1 MNTPLLLVF
10 ERASLLREELQH
22 GGPLLGRRR
31 HRSVGFRHEAHGDG
45 RREAPGGAAAALL
58 LHVLPQQAARHREPA
73 AGGGLGRLLLLL
85 LQLVLGGHDDRC
97 SDPRSPAGLI
107 SSY

>member
-22 GGPLLGRRR
+22 GGPLLGRSR
-31 HRSVGFRHEAHGDG
+31 RSVGFRHEAHGDG

-73 AGGGLGRLLLLL
+73 AGRGGLGRLLLLL
-85 LQLVLGGHDDRC
+85 GGHDAMDDVPILVR
-97 SDPRSPAGLI
+97 RLA
-107 SSY
+107 

>member
-31 HRSVGFRHEAHGDG
+31 RGSVGFRHEAHGDG

-73 AGGGLGRLLLLL
+73 AGRPLL
-85 LQLVLGGHDDRC
+85 LGGHDDRC
-97 SDPRSPAGLI
+97 SDPRSLDGLI